1 MRARPYLSLSD
12 ADVLDNQRNSAI
24 TAARSCRATKANC
37 GSFRHMPCADRQDR
51 QDRGITS
58 RRRSL

>member
-1 MRARPYLSLSD
+1 MRARSYLSLSD
-12 ADVLDNQRNSAI
+12 ADVVDNQRDSAI

-51 QDRGITS
+51 GITS